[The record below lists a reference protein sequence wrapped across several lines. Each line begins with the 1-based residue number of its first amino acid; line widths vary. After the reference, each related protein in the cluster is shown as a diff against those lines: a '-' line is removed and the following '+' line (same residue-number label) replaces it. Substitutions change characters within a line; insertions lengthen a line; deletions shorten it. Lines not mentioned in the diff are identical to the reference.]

1 VISKEI
7 DVVVVGAGMSGLMA
21 AMAAKT
27 ESNRV
32 LIVEPSNV
40 LGGQGTAGG
49 VAGFCG
55 DSNRVNVLFRELIDR
70 LAAQGFISDYNPND
84 DRRAYDL
91 EWCAFTLQEMVLER
105 GIDILLHSRVID
117 AKAEEGRVVELTIST
132 SGGLYKCVPRFVID
146 ASGVCIVPH
155 VLGYPV
161 ITEGAD
167 KHLPMSLYFTL
178 WDTGKPVKP
187 FLPPGL
193 PRWTKYEETPLMSTH
208 VFESGKVE
216 VKMKVTGF
224 DAADG
229 FGRSQAEIFA
239 RQRMVALI
247 YFLQTRGWRG
257 RVYDR
262 HVLASVSRGIG
273 VREERRI
280 VGEHVLTNEEAR
292 NSVVFDDA
300 VAVNTYHIDYHR
312 TDTKHFAAEGIFDN
326 VEPYHIPLRALI
338 PKGAKNILVPGRGA
352 SAEQL
357 AMSSF
362 RVMAV
367 VQAMGY
373 GAGTAVRQC
382 LEDGSNL
389 RDIDIGKLRSTLE
402 ANGQSLD
409 LSYYGDYQRKLLLIK
424 EHVFADDRPFDQC
437 HASTLVQLRNNRIL
451 AAWFGG
457 TREGNPDVGI
467 WMAERFE
474 GRWSPPRLAAKMADE
489 AHWNPVLFAAPGRVV
504 HLFFKV
510 GLNPRNWQTW
520 RMTSADDG
528 AIWSDPRELCPGS
541 VIAAGPVRNKP
552 IILSDGTC
560 LAPKSHQTDDLC
572 NVCVDRSDDAG
583 VSWTQGDFVPL
594 DHEACV
600 GRGAFQPTLWESEPG
615 RVHMLVRTT
624 GGRIWR
630 SDSGDNGLSWM
641 PLYETSLVNNHS
653 GIDIAKLHDGTL
665 ALVHNPVASH
675 GVRTPLR
682 VSLSFNNGKTWPHHL
697 DIETAQ
703 GEYSYPAIIPTA
715 IGMAITYTWK
725 RERIAFWHGSIEQIT
740 MKDVEI
746 KMGTRCPIAHTSNGD
761 PIFGSKLD

>member
-1 VISKEI
+1 
-7 DVVVVGAGMSGLMA
+7 
-21 AMAAKT
+21 
-27 ESNRV
+27 
-32 LIVEPSNV
+32 
-40 LGGQGTAGG
+40 
-49 VAGFCG
+49 
-55 DSNRVNVLFRELIDR
+55 
-70 LAAQGFISDYNPND
+70 
-84 DRRAYDL
+84 
-91 EWCAFTLQEMVLER
+91 MVLER

-117 AKAEEGRVVELTIST
+117 ARAEDGQVVELTIST
-132 SGGLYKCVPRFVID
+132 AGGLYRCAPRFVID
-146 ASGVCIVPH
+146 ASGICIVPH

-161 ITEGAD
+161 VTEGAN

-193 PRWTKYEETPLMSTH
+193 PRWTKFEETPLMDTH

-247 YFLQTRGWRG
+247 YILQTREWRG
-257 RVYDR
+257 RVSDR

-292 NSVVFDDA
+292 HAVVFDDA
-300 VAVNTYHIDYHR
+300 IAVNTYHIDYHR

-382 LEDGSNL
+382 IEDDTHL
-389 RDIDIGKLRSTLE
+389 RDIDIGKLQSTLE

-409 LSYYGDYQRKLLLIK
+409 LSYYGDYQRKLLFFR
-424 EHVFADDRPFDQC
+424 EHIFEDDRPFDQC
-437 HASTLVQLRNNRIL
+437 HASTLVQLRNSRIL
-451 AAWFGG
+451 AAWFGCA
-457 TREGNPDVGI
+457 REGDDDVGV
-467 WMAERFE
+467 WLAERYQ
-474 GRWSPPRLAAKMADE
+474 GCWSAPRLLAKVKNKP
-489 AHWNPVLFAAPGRVV
+489 HWNSVLFATPRGQV
-504 HLFFKV
+504 HLYFKV
-510 GLNPRNWQTW
+510 GPAPHRWRTWIMASDDEGANW
-520 RMTSADDG
+520 SE
-528 AIWSDPRELCPGS
+528 PRELAPDEA
-541 VIAAGPVRNKP
+541 ITAGPSKNKP
-552 IILSDGTC
+552 IALKDGTWI
-560 LAPKSHQTDDLC
+560 APNSTTIDDHWEVFV
-572 NVCVDRSDDAG
+572 NRSIDEGATW
-583 VSWTQGDFVPL
+583 S
-594 DHEACV
+594 
-600 GRGAFQPTLWESEPG
+600 RGEFIALNHDECSGKGAIQPTLWESKPG

-624 GGRIWR
+624 GGRIWK
-630 SDSGDNGLSWM
+630 SDSNDSGISWK
-641 PLYETSLVNNHS
+641 PLYETGLPNNNS
-653 GIDIAKLHDGTL
+653 GIDIAKLYDGTL
-665 ALVHNPVASH
+665 ALVHNPVDTH
-675 GVRTPLR
+675 GLRTPL
-682 VSLSFNNGKTWPHHL
+682 SIALSFNNGETWPQRL
-697 DIETAQ
+697 DIETEP
-703 GEYSYPAIIPTA
+703 GEYSYPAIIPTTL
-715 IGMAITYTWK
+715 GMAITYTWR

-740 MKDVEI
+740 MRDQEVM
-746 KMGTRCPIAHTSNGD
+746 MGTKCPVAYTPDGD
-761 PIFGSKLD
+761 GIEGNSLDFRRGSVRQINMQDQETK